1 MNEIMWKLSVG
12 KKSLGPHW
20 FHCWLTVSLYIA
32 EGGFNII
39 KSTLCLLAIK
49 WTDTQ
54 IWTHRHSHKCRLTC
68 THLNARIS
76 CRSCKK
82 KSCKSLSR
90 NVLLFNKSMASPV
103 ENVSLLPRRGVKCE
117 QAAGPT
123 GGPALTPVVW
133 ILCGRVWALPTL
145 QVPVE
150 KPHPCY
156 TVARAHL
163 CAHTAPPF
171 RAWELDVM
179 PRLCPLCAHRKHSAA
194 PGISRA
200 DFPISYPCLR
210 CSSNLLVSIFT
221 HQSCSSPSLSQTL
234 PPQCQPFPPGWARLM
249 GRQPLAAISAQ
260 SGRNPLP
267 TPLHPSSQPLPDL
280 RLPDTLQHT
289 CFPF

>member
-68 THLNARIS
+68 THLNARIP

-133 ILCGRVWALPTL
+133 ILCGRVRALPTL

-150 KPHPCY
+150 KTTPMRYCGTCPFVCPHGSPVSC
-156 TVARAHL
+156 VGVRRDAQIVS
-163 CAHTAPPF
+163 P
-171 RAWELDVM
+171 
-179 PRLCPLCAHRKHSAA
+179 LCPPETLSCPWHQPS
-194 PGISRA
+194 GFS
-200 DFPISYPCLR
+200 D
-210 CSSNLLVSIFT
+210 LLSVSQMLF
-221 HQSCSSPSLSQTL
+221 
-234 PPQCQPFPPGWARLM
+234 
-249 GRQPLAAISAQ
+249 
-260 SGRNPLP
+260 
-267 TPLHPSSQPLPDL
+267 
-280 RLPDTLQHT
+280 
-289 CFPF
+289 